1 MDKALAASDT
11 AAGAK
16 PAVPTLHHLHAC
28 RAPAEVGVGQGLRAS
43 PLGFDVVCRRE
54 TGQGSSQSP
63 DAIAPYCCPAE
74 LQLTDASHLSSPV
87 RQVGTVDSDIQ
98 TKLNEAQKI

>member
-1 MDKALAASDT
+1 MDEALAASDT
-11 AAGAK
+11 AVGAK

-54 TGQGSSQSP
+54 TGAGKQ
-63 DAIAPYCCPAE
+63 
-74 LQLTDASHLSSPV
+74 PV
-87 RQVGTVDSDIQ
+87 TRCHRPLLLPGGTTAD
-98 TKLNEAQKI
+98 